1 MNRVNT
7 MPKRK
12 DRRSIM
18 KFQGLFKSK
27 NKKTFKEWLSFTQD
41 NIKNGAELFNTNK
54 DAIEKSVNEQL
65 EKIELS
71 MMSFWKDAGYNE
83 SEIEKL
89 REAYAMSAVKF
100 DATRREDSKAA
111 RVMLKEVELSK
122 KERLNG

>member
-1 MNRVNT
+1 

-54 DAIEKSVNEQL
+54 NAIEKSVNEQL

-71 MMSFWKDAGYNE
+71 MMSFWKDAGYSE

-89 REAYAMSAVKF
+89 REAYAMSAVRF
-100 DATRREDSKAA
+100 DATRREDGKAA